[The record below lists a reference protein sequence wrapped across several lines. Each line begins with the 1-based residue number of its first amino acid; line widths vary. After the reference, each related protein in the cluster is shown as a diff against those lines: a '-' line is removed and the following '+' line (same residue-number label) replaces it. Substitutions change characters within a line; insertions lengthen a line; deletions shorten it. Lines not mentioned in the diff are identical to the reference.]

1 MNNSSIKTT
10 LEELTGRMDTLAEEH
25 DKLEEVTSHTAN
37 WLTDNA
43 KE

>member
-10 LEELTGRMDTLAEEH
+10 LEELTGRMDTLAEEQ
-25 DKLEEVTSHTAN
+25 DKLEEVTAHTAN